1 MTIVR
6 GVLSRWHGYHPDQHT
21 EVVEQ
26 YNKLDEERRR
36 ARQEA
41 QENAR
46 TVSITVVVCIILLL
60 RILPQYRDSAV
71 RHW

>member
-1 MTIVR
+1 
-6 GVLSRWHGYHPDQHT
+6 VLSLIVIFAVIGVVRWHGYHPDQHT

-46 TVSITVVVCIILLL
+46 TVRVVK
-60 RILPQYRDSAV
+60 
-71 RHW
+71 